1 VQLITTSRLFGYH
14 WYAYNWNASLS
25 LAVCLWCLWC
35 LRLLAVGFVV
45 VLLIVSRWISVIC
58 CRLGWLMALPFYF
71 CSLAITYIVSLA
83 LSLIGWLMALPF
95 CLCCLC
101 LRIFSFMFLRFAL
114 FFPLFLSLSL
124 LLCFCR
130 FRIFTATGCPRPWGS
145 LVFYLRSSAHRNYS
159 YWAILER
166 WSASHRMSLI
176 VTTVRMSLS
185 DYNSHVTHCDYN
197 SHVVRFSICHGVAQS
212 FSTDCTCNL
221 LIHTPF
227 STRHKQCNWSQGLLS
242 Q

>member
-1 VQLITTSRLFGYH
+1 MLH
-14 WYAYNWNASLS
+14 S
-25 LAVCLWCLWC
+25 LAICLWCLWC

-197 SHVVRFSICHGVAQS
+197 SHVTQWLQFACHSLWLQFACRS
-212 FSTDCTCNL
+212 LLNL
-221 LIHTPF
+221 PRRRAIILHRLHLQPPDSHAVLYKT
-227 STRHKQCNWSQGLLS
+227 
-242 Q
+242 